1 MSSSTPTM
9 PLDPATDSPVD
20 WRNPLAGNLFWPLLG
35 DFDQAFQYIQ
45 EFTGFFTP
53 GIVVIFLLGMF

>member
-1 MSSSTPTM
+1 M